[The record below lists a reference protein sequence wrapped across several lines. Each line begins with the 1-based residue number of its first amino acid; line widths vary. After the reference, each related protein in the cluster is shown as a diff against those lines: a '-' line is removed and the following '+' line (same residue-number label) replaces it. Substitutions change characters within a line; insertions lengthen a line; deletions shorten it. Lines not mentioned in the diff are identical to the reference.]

1 MLPLERAG
9 LGAFGSV
16 RGGSFREIRQNRVTA
31 SARKPSTPHSVTRS
45 NSPLVPRAL
54 TPLAVAVG
62 VTAVVTALSYGL
74 PDAYQAT
81 GVGLAFLLATYVL
94 VLRHDSATVHRYG
107 LALGGLFDSEPLA
120 PARVLREATRALAWA
135 LGVALVVLPPFWLGW
150 VYFWKPAASFR
161 PAGLAT
167 LADDALGQWL
177 VIALPEEA
185 FYRGYLQSA
194 LDEVWPPRLRVLGA
208 EVGPS
213 LLVTSALFA
222 LGHLATELD
231 ANRLAV
237 FFPALLFGW
246 LRARTGGVG
255 ASIALHALCNLFA
268 SYLARSYGLG

>member
-1 MLPLERAG
+1 M
-9 LGAFGSV
+9 
-16 RGGSFREIRQNRVTA
+16 
-31 SARKPSTPHSVTRS
+31 TP
-45 NSPLVPRAL
+45 AL
-54 TPLAVAVG
+54 KPLAVALG

-81 GVGLAFLLATYVL
+81 GVGLAFLLATYAL
-94 VLRHDSATVHRYG
+94 VLRHDSTTIERHG
-107 LALGGLFDSEPLA
+107 LALGGLFDAAPLSGSRLVA
-120 PARVLREATRALAWA
+120 DAARALAWA

-150 VYFWKPAASFR
+150 VAFWKPSGEFHAASLR
-161 PAGLAT
+161 V

-194 LDEVWPPRLRVLGA
+194 LDDAWRARVRLLGA

-213 LLVTSALFA
+213 LVVTSAIFA
-222 LGHLATELD
+222 AGHLATELD

-246 LRARTGGVG
+246 LRVRTGGVG

-268 SYLARSYGLG
+268 SYLARSYGPE

>member
-1 MLPLERAG
+1 M
-9 LGAFGSV
+9 
-16 RGGSFREIRQNRVTA
+16 
-31 SARKPSTPHSVTRS
+31 
-45 NSPLVPRAL
+45 PRAL

-74 PDAYQAT
+74 PYAYQAT

-94 VLRHDSATVHRYG
+94 VLRHDSATVDRHG
-107 LALGGLFDSEPLA
+107 LALGGLFDAEPLS
-120 PARVLREATRALAWA
+120 PARLAADAARALDWA
-135 LGVALVVLPPFWLGW
+135 IGVALVVLPPFWVGW
-150 VYFWKPAASFR
+150 VHFWKPAGGFR
-161 PAGLAT
+161 AAGVGT
-167 LADDALGQWL
+167 LADDALGQLL

-194 LDEVWPPRLRVLGA
+194 LDDAWRPRFRLLGA
-208 EVGPS
+208 DLGPS
-213 LLVTSALFA
+213 LLVTSGLFA

-268 SYLARSYGLG
+268 SYLARSYGLA

>member
-1 MLPLERAG
+1 MLPLELTGWGPR
-9 LGAFGSV
+9 LH
-16 RGGSFREIRQNRVTA
+16 QW
-31 SARKPSTPHSVTRS
+31 RKFPATQPSNAPGTRS

-54 TPLAVAVG
+54 TPIAVAVG
-62 VTAVVTALSYGL
+62 VTALVTALSYGL
-74 PDAYQAT
+74 PEAYQAT

-94 VLRHDSATVHRYG
+94 VLRHDGETVHRYG
-107 LALGGLFDSEPLA
+107 LALGGLFDSAPLD
-120 PARVLREATRALAWA
+120 ARRLAGAAARALAWA
-135 LGVALVVLPPFWLGW
+135 IGVALVVLPPFWLGW
-150 VYFWKPAASFR
+150 VSFWKPATGFS
-161 PAGLAT
+161 PAGLGSV
-167 LADDALGQWL
+167 ADDALGQLL

-194 LDEVWPPRLRVLGA
+194 LDDAWRPRLRVLGA
-208 EVGPS
+208 ELGPS

-246 LRARTGGVG
+246 LRARTKGIG
-255 ASIALHALCNLFA
+255 ASVVLHALCNLFA